1 MEKLLNQY
9 GAELLSCKVQ
19 SGGISI
25 ATFCCIILLMLI
37 LGLVGRRA
45 AILASVCRKNKPFI
59 VITAIVIICAIAL
72 GVSSPLWVSN
82 LETVK
87 DAVVYEV
94 KVDSGSDLRG
104 LAEMFED
111 INWNN
116 YPIITIT
123 VENDR

>member
-9 GAELLSCKVQ
+9 GVELLSCKVQ

-59 VITAIVIICAIAL
+59 VITAL
-72 GVSSPLWVSN
+72 NQRHRHN
-82 LETVK
+82 LC
-87 DAVVYEV
+87 DCF
-94 KVDSGSDLRG
+94 GSKFSLMG
-104 LAEMFED
+104 IE
-111 INWNN
+111 IGNS
-116 YPIITIT
+116 
-123 VENDR
+123 